1 MLHELQY
8 KEQQNPELLDAPQD
22 IKTVV
27 KIVFKYEVQQQKKRK
42 KRNKERWKNMNR
54 KNLSSERKA
63 NGAKVN

>member
-27 KIVFKYEVQQQKKRK
+27 KIVFKYEVQQQKKNK
-42 KRNKERWKNMNR
+42 KKNKERWKNMNR
-54 KNLSSERKA
+54 KD
-63 NGAKVN
+63 